1 MKKIFKVFSETD
13 LIQVARAIKRT
24 YAHRVFAISGELG
37 VGKTTFIKYFCLELG
52 VIDIVSSPTFS
63 IVNEYLTNNNE
74 NIFHFDFYRLDS
86 IKEAIDIGTEMYFN
100 SSNYC
105 FIEWPGLVQE
115 LLPKNIVSISIDYV
129 NDYRLIKIF

>member
-1 MKKIFKVFSETD
+1 MKKTFKVYSEKD
-13 LIQVARAIKRT
+13 LIKVTRNIKRI
-24 YAHRVFAISGELG
+24 YPQRVFAISGELG

-52 VIDIVSSPTFS
+52 VIDVVSSPTFS

-86 IKEAIDIGTEMYFN
+86 IKEAIEIGAEMYFN

-105 FIEWPGLVQE
+105 FIEWPGLVKK
-115 LLPKNIVSISIDYV
+115 LLPKNFVSISIDYV
-129 NDYRLIKIF
+129 DDYRLIKIF

>member
-1 MKKIFKVFSETD
+1 MKKTFKVYSEKD
-13 LIQVARAIKRT
+13 LIKVTRNIKRI
-24 YAHRVFAISGELG
+24 YPQRVFAISGELG

-86 IKEAIDIGTEMYFN
+86 IKEAIDIGAEMYFN

-105 FIEWPGLVQE
+105 FIEWPGLVQK
-115 LLPKNIVSISIDYV
+115 LLPKNFVSISIDYV
-129 NDYRLIKIF
+129 DDYRLIKIF